1 MELENREIDYY
12 CPECGA
18 DTVTINGVKICPEC
32 GEQATENGRYVMEM
46 EAYVHFDSDKEFK
59 RDMAKLINT
68 DAKIVCSDG
77 TEIEL
82 SKAFVLKAG
91 RKFSQTFEQIEI

>member
-1 MELENREIDYY
+1 MELENREVDYY

-18 DTVTINGVKICPEC
+18 DTAPVDGVIVCLEC
-32 GEQATENGRYVMEM
+32 GEHRKENGRYVMEM
-46 EAYVHFDSDKEFK
+46 EAYVHYDSDKEFK

-68 DAKIVCSDG
+68 DVKIVCSDG

-82 SKAFVLKAG
+82 SKAFILKGG
-91 RKFSQTFEQIEI
+91 RKFSQIFEQIEI